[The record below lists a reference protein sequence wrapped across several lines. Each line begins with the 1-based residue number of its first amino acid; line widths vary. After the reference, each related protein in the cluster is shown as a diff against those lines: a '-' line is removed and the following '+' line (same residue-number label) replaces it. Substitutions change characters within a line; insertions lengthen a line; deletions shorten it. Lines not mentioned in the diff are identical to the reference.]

1 MRTPEERARLQQEIL
16 WLVAE
21 GTTATA
27 ACRRLSLPI
36 STLQDWK
43 RHDPEF
49 MKEWRLARVE
59 QAHCLADEII
69 DIADEPVAPGD
80 MAAVQRNRLRVDTR
94 KWFCGKTAPRCYGD
108 KLAVNVETEQRSGVI
123 VLPALD
129 DSSVTAPV
137 RVIAA
142 PTPTARPLIRQPGE
156 TIIG

>member
-1 MRTPEERARLQQEIL
+1 MHTPEERARLQQEIL

-21 GTTATA
+21 GATATA
-27 ACRRLSLPI
+27 ACRLRGLPI

-49 MKEWRLARVE
+49 LKEWRLARIE

-94 KWFCGKTAPRCYGD
+94 KWFCGKQHRAATATSSRSTWKQNREACDCPPR
-108 KLAVNVETEQRSGVI
+108 A
-123 VLPALD
+123 
-129 DSSVTAPV
+129 
-137 RVIAA
+137 
-142 PTPTARPLIRQPGE
+142 
-156 TIIG
+156 